1 MDLADQS
8 HRDRQLGEARQS
20 VIHRPHVIDDFI
32 DIPRQLQLEEL
43 RLGGQQVLQR
53 TLRALDLARQHR
65 FLADIH
71 EDEQIRVRQR
81 EYRAI
86 EATEC
91 TVRGGQQPLEFASQC
106 QRRVGWQRRSHE
118 RPVSRRLG
126 DVPSRTRR
134 GCSGGRHTA
143 SCL

>member
-71 EDEQIRVRQR
+71 EDEEIWIRQSLDRS
-81 EYRAI
+81 I
-86 EATEC
+86 EAAQGD
-91 TVRGGQQPLEFASQC
+91 VGRRQQPLQLTLEAKGW
-106 QRRVGWQRRSHE
+106 RRRQGRRNE
-118 RPVSRRLG
+118 RLIIGRLPFISTGPLGRRAH
-126 DVPSRTRR
+126 
-134 GCSGGRHTA
+134 GCRPRSY
-143 SCL
+143 